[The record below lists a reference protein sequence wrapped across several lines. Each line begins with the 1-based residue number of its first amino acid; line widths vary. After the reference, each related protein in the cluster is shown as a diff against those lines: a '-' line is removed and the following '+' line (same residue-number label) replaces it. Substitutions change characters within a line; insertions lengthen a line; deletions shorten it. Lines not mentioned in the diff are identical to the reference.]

1 MKTVEGLRKQN
12 PNKGETAVI
21 GSEVQYDGGLFV
33 GGAGDI
39 VLEGYDNVQFTLVN
53 VSGFIP
59 LDVRFIVSAT
69 ATDIIGLKK

>member
-39 VLEGYDNVQFTLVN
+39 VFGPKHILHQPFYICL
-53 VSGFIP
+53 
-59 LDVRFIVSAT
+59 
-69 ATDIIGLKK
+69 